1 VTVTGGSYLGA
12 FAGES
17 GGADV
22 ETTLLGLSPVIWLAG
37 IMALYMAWGIG
48 ANDVANAMGTSVG
61 SRSLTI
67 RRAIIVAGV
76 LEFTGAF
83 LAGGHVTDTVR
94 QGILDTSQFLAT
106 PKVLEYGMLAALTAA
121 ATLLLGA
128 THMGLPVSTTHS
140 IVGAIVG
147 FGVVTLGP
155 AAVSWGKVAQIVVS
169 WVTSPVMGGMLAF
182 GIFHLVQYSVLNREN
197 PAEAAKRV
205 GPLFVFAV
213 LFVIGL
219 VTLFKGLKHLKLD
232 LGLSEALMWSSG
244 IAACGAVVA
253 RVVLK
258 RLTPQPP
265 EADGKR
271 FREVE
276 RVFAVLVI
284 MTASSV
290 AFAHGSNDVANA
302 VGPLAAI
309 ISVEEGLDLASK
321 APVAPWMLVVGG
333 IGIVVG
339 LGTLGYR
346 VIETIGRR
354 ITELTPSRA
363 FSAELAAAT
372 TIVLASRLGIPVS
385 TTHILVGAVFGV
397 GLARG
402 IGALDSRV
410 VGKIL
415 MSWVAT
421 LPIAAGLSIF
431 FYYFYK
437 GLLSP

>member
-1 VTVTGGSYLGA
+1 
-12 FAGES
+12 
-17 GGADV
+17 V
-22 ETTLLGLSPVIWLAG
+22 EATLLGFSPIIWLAG
-37 IMALYMAWGIG
+37 AMALYMAWGIG

-61 SRSLTI
+61 SGSLTI
-67 RRAIIVAGV
+67 RRAIVVAGL

-94 QGILDTSQFLAT
+94 KGILDTSQFLAE
-106 PKVLEYGMLAALTAA
+106 PDILEYGMLAALTAA

-128 THMGLPVSTTHS
+128 TRMGLPVSTTHS

-155 AAVSWGKVAQIVVS
+155 GAVSWGKVAQIVAS

-182 GIFHLVQYSVLNREN
+182 GIFHLVQRSVLNREN
-197 PAEAAKRV
+197 PTEAAKQM
-205 GPLFVFAV
+205 GPLFVFVV
-213 LFVIGL
+213 LFIISL
-219 VTLFKGLKHLKLD
+219 VTLFKGLAHLNLD
-232 LGLSEALMWSSG
+232 LGFAAALLWASS
-244 IAACGAVVA
+244 IAVSGAVIA
-253 RVVLK
+253 RIVLK
-258 RLTPQPP
+258 RIRPQPLEP
-265 EADGKR
+265 GSNR
-271 FREVE
+271 FRDVE

-309 ISVEEGLDLASK
+309 ISVEQGLDLASK
-321 APVAPWMLVVGG
+321 APVAPWMLIVGG

-385 TTHILVGAVFGV
+385 TTHILVGSVFGV

-415 MSWVAT
+415 MSWLAT
-421 LPIAAGLSIF
+421 LPIAAALSIF
-431 FYYFYK
+431 FFYFYK
-437 GLLSP
+437 GLLTP